1 MRVLIVDDSKPM
13 RNLVK
18 RTMIRAGYANH
29 AYELAGNGEEAIALF
44 DSFPPDL
51 ILADW
56 NMPVMN
62 GLALLEYVKAN
73 KPNIKLGFVTS
84 EQTEEMRAKALEA
97 GALFSIG
104 KPFTIEDFQQALE
117 GILPKPE

>member
-1 MRVLIVDDSKPM
+1 
-13 RNLVK
+13 
-18 RTMIRAGYANH
+18 MIRAGYANH

-44 DSFPPDL
+44 ESFPPDL

-56 NMPVMN
+56 NMPRMN

-73 KPNIKLGFVTS
+73 HPQIKLGFVTS
-84 EQTEEMRAKALEA
+84 EQTEEMRAQALNA

-117 GILPKPE
+117 GILPKPD

>member
-29 AYELAGNGEEAIALF
+29 AYELAGNGQEAIALF
-44 DSFPPDL
+44 ESFPPDL

-62 GLALLEYVKAN
+62 GLALLEYIKAN
-73 KPNIKLGFVTS
+73 KPSIKLGFVTS

-117 GILPKPE
+117 GILPKPD

>member
-44 DSFPPDL
+44 ESFPPDL

-56 NMPVMN
+56 NMPKMN
-62 GLALLEYVKAN
+62 GLELLEYVKAN
-73 KPNIKLGFVTS
+73 HPTIKLGFITS
-84 EQTEEMRAKALEA
+84 EQTEDMRKQALDA
-97 GALFSIG
+97 GALFSVG
-104 KPFTIEDFQQALE
+104 KPFTIEDFQKALE

>member
-29 AYELAGNGEEAIALF
+29 AYELAGHGEEAIALF
-44 DSFPPDL
+44 ESFKPEL

-56 NMPVMN
+56 NMPKMN
-62 GLALLEYVKAN
+62 GLELLKYVKAN
-73 KPNIKLGFVTS
+73 HPNIKLGFVTS
-84 EQTEEMRAKALEA
+84 EQTDEMRNLAIEQ
-97 GALFSIG
+97 GALFTVG
-104 KPFTIEDFQQALE
+104 KPFTVEDFQTALAD
-117 GILPKPE
+117 ILPAPE

>member
-29 AYELAGNGEEAIALF
+29 AYELAGNGQEAIDLF
-44 DSFPPDL
+44 DTFHPEL

-56 NMPVMN
+56 NMPKMN
-62 GLALLEYVKAN
+62 GLELLKYVKAN
-73 KPNIKLGFVTS
+73 HPEITLGFVTS
-84 EQTEEMRAKALEA
+84 EQTQEMQSLAMEQ
-97 GALFSIG
+97 GAAFTVG
-104 KPFTIEDFQQALE
+104 KPFTIEDFQQALAD
-117 GILPKPE
+117 ILPKPE

>member
-29 AYELAGNGEEAIALF
+29 AYELAGNGQEAIALF
-44 DSFPPDL
+44 ESFPPDL

-62 GLALLEYVKAN
+62 GLALLEYIKAN
-73 KPNIKLGFVTS
+73 KPSIKLGFVTS

>member
-44 DSFPPDL
+44 ESFPPDL

-56 NMPVMN
+56 NMPKMN
-62 GLALLEYVKAN
+62 GLALLEYVKEN
-73 KPNIKLGFVTS
+73 HPSIKLGFVTS
-84 EQTEEMRAKALEA
+84 EQTAEMRAQALGA

-104 KPFTIEDFQQALE
+104 KPFTVEDFQQALE

>member
-29 AYELAGNGEEAIALF
+29 AYELAGNGQEAIALF
-44 DSFPPDL
+44 ESFPPDL

-73 KPNIKLGFVTS
+73 KPSIKLGFVTS